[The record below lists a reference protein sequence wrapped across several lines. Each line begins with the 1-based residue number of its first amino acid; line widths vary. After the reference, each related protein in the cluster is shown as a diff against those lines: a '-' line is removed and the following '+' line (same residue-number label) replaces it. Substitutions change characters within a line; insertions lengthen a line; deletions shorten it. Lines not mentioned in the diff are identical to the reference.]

1 MKNLQTI
8 AFALMMLTATLAGC
22 TDLDNQIDT
31 DGDSVVDSN
40 DLCPG
45 TNSGLT
51 VDLDGCAE
59 NQLDDDGDQVMNDV
73 DICPNTPA
81 GATVDATGC
90 EILDADGDGV
100 VDAND
105 LCPNTDVGATVDANG
120 CSLSQLDSDGD
131 GVSDADDQCPNTT
144 AGTTVDATGCGL
156 VADADGDGVAD
167 ADDQCPNTP
176 AGATV
181 DSNGCDVSATT
192 DSDGDGMPDIWET
205 DNGLDP
211 NDSADGEAE
220 ICFHDAGVW
229 VCPNELII
237 DPDLDGLSNIQEYQ
251 IGTNPQ
257 VEDTDS
263 DGLPDGWEVSYGL
276 DPLTHDSSTDGDS
289 DQLTALQEFG
299 LGSNPN
305 SDDTD
310 GDNLPDGWEA
320 MFGGWPGMTSTYWT
334 TFGPL
339 YHSQMESDPDF
350 TTWSDYS
357 LMHHIDNPS
366 SPVEDPDN
374 DGFSNSCEYMFGTD
388 PLVSNEFPSQTQHPL
403 CPDFDSDGWH
413 DSQEIWYLT
422 DPLNG
427 SIYPVDAD
435 MDGVGDAD
443 DNCPNTPAG
452 TSVGTDGCPLPI
464 ELQYSDVRLLGS
476 IGADMFFFAFQ
487 SEWKLMKHNP
497 ADAWDPVEVGT
508 FPGEPLPN
516 SGYSPSKV
524 SQIGSTFFFIGSD
537 STNGQELWKSDGTI
551 AGTQLVMDINPG
563 SDSGLSTTTGW
574 SPFVIGNVLYF
585 AADDGSTGPELWKSD
600 GTAQGTELVLD
611 IEPNTAGSSPR
622 DFVSYNNELFFV
634 ASDSANGDELWKSD
648 GTSSGTV
655 MVTNIAESNWD
666 AQYLTVV
673 DDLILF
679 RAGIQGQGYELWKSD
694 GTASGTELLKDI
706 RAGSWSSSPTQFT
719 VMGDHLYFVATDG
732 VHGKELWKSD
742 GTTTGTVLVHDIK
755 SGSSNAGINYIAAM
769 GSEVYFRANDGV
781 GGSELWKSDGTAAGT
796 MMVKDIAS
804 GSSASSDPFML
815 TNMSDTV
822 YFSANDGQNGLQIWS
837 TDGTE
842 SGTVRISSISATGI
856 YPFEMMHSTS
866 SYYVVIVDGN
876 SFILFYGF
884 LL

>member
-1 MKNLQTI
+1 
-8 AFALMMLTATLAGC
+8 
-22 TDLDNQIDT
+22 
-31 DGDSVVDSN
+31 
-40 DLCPG
+40 
-45 TNSGLT
+45 
-51 VDLDGCAE
+51 
-59 NQLDDDGDQVMNDV
+59 
-73 DICPNTPA
+73 
-81 GATVDATGC
+81 
-90 EILDADGDGV
+90 
-100 VDAND
+100 
-105 LCPNTDVGATVDANG
+105 
-120 CSLSQLDSDGD
+120 
-131 GVSDADDQCPNTT
+131 
-144 AGTTVDATGCGL
+144 
-156 VADADGDGVAD
+156 
-167 ADDQCPNTP
+167 
-176 AGATV
+176 
-181 DSNGCDVSATT
+181 
-192 DSDGDGMPDIWET
+192 MPDIWET

-220 ICFHDAGVW
+220 ICFWDAGAW
-229 VCPNELII
+229 VCPNRLVI
-237 DPDLDGLSNIQEYQ
+237 DPDMDGLSNVQEYQ
-251 IGTNPQ
+251 SGTNPQ

-305 SDDTD
+305 NDDTD
-310 GDNLPDGWEA
+310 GDGLPDDWEA
-320 MFGGWPGMTSTYWT
+320 VFGGWPGMTSTYWT

-339 YHSQMESDPDF
+339 YHSHRESYPDF
-350 TTWSDYS
+350 TTWSDSY
-357 LMHHIDNPS
+357 LMHHIVNPQ

-388 PLVSNEFPSQTQHPL
+388 PLVSTEFPSQTQHPL
-403 CPDFDSDGWH
+403 CPDSDSDGWH

-452 TSVGTDGCPLPI
+452 TSVGADGCPLPI

-516 SGYSPSKV
+516 SGFSPSKV

-551 AGTQLVMDINPG
+551 AGTQLVKDINPG

-673 DDLILF
+673 NDLILF
-679 RAGIQGQGYELWKSD
+679 RAGIQGQGNELWKSD

-706 RAGSWSSSPTQFT
+706 RAGSGSSSPTQFT

-755 SGSSNAGINYIAAM
+755 SGSSNAGINYIATM